1 MADVPPA
8 APSPG
13 HPTPPPPGDGARVLL
28 LTGPSG
34 AGKTRLARRLGQT
47 HGWPVVP
54 LDDYYHPHDAE
65 GLPRRP
71 DGLVDWDHV
80 GTWDADAAV
89 AGLHALAT
97 RGRVDVPTYDIS
109 SSSVV
114 GHRLVERH
122 EAPLIVAEGI
132 FAAHLVGRLQENGL
146 LAAAWCITAGPWVTF
161 SRRLARDLAER
172 RKPPAVLW
180 ERGNRLR
187 RTEPEF
193 VAQQRTLGARVMSP
207 RAGERTAAVRWGAG
221 RDA

>member
-1 MADVPPA
+1 M
-8 APSPG
+8 
-13 HPTPPPPGDGARVLL
+13 
-28 LTGPSG
+28 
-34 AGKTRLARRLGQT
+34 
-47 HGWPVVP
+47 
-54 LDDYYHPHDAE
+54 
-65 GLPRRP
+65 
-71 DGLVDWDHV
+71 
-80 GTWDADAAV
+80 
-89 AGLHALAT
+89 
-97 RGRVDVPTYDIS
+97 
-109 SSSVV
+109 
-114 GHRLVERH
+114 
-122 EAPLIVAEGI
+122 
-132 FAAHLVGRLQENGL
+132 GRLQENGL